1 MLHADLHIHSRH
13 SGDCD
18 TDMADVCE
26 QALARGLREIAFTD
40 HVDFNPL
47 DGSYAY
53 LKPDLYLADID
64 RCRRIYGDRLRIRA
78 GVEISEPHLYPQ
90 QANALVAAHPF
101 DLVIGSVHWVGERT
115 DWLGAYFDGWTLK
128 EGMHAYFAEI
138 EQLVAQADFDVLA
151 HLDIVRRAVN
161 YRFGLTQLDYAPYEP
176 AIRRILRTMIDRGIA
191 LEINTANYR
200 RGLGETCPPLEVLH
214 WYVEM
219 GGEMVTAGSDAHTA
233 DSVASSFDVVR
244 DMLDTVGIQRIAT
257 FDQRQLVWLRI

>member
-151 HLDIVRRAVN
+151 HLDIVRRAVKPCF
-161 YRFGLTQLDYAPYEP
+161 RFASCCSVLVVKGGDGFVVYGLLSTRLTRGVS
-176 AIRRILRTMIDRGIA
+176 RRSR
-191 LEINTANYR
+191 
-200 RGLGETCPPLEVLH
+200 P
-214 WYVEM
+214 
-219 GGEMVTAGSDAHTA
+219 
-233 DSVASSFDVVR
+233 ASSSTWF
-244 DMLDTVGIQRIAT
+244 
-257 FDQRQLVWLRI
+257 